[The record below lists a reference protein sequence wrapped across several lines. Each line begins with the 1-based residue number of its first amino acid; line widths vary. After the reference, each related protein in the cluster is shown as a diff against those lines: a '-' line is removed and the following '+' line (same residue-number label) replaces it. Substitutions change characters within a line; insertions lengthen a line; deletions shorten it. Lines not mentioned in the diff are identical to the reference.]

1 MDPESQSSG
10 PQLLR
15 YLAVGRLVS
24 LPDGRWADG
33 KHQILCWHCSRED
46 GLAKQ
51 YKAHVKAIMNKGANK
66 LQPGKRI
73 RLTSDNNDYDLHV
86 LADQAD
92 EGSGGHTLVFFAI
105 TDASFAKHHTV
116 SALLRDLKRTFY
128 DTVPQRE
135 LEALGGSSGGKGSEA
150 VQRQCAAPL
159 TRLYE
164 QYNTSRLRDVQV
176 KVDKV
181 RGIMK
186 ENVDRALTNVEHL
199 EELEE
204 KSEQFQEHAKQFSKN
219 STKLKQMFR
228 CRYYKITGL
237 LCLLVCAVVAYIIYA
252 IYSKVHG

>member
-1 MDPESQSSG
+1 MVPDADGG
-10 PQLLR
+10 PNLLR
-15 YLAVGRLVS
+15 FLCVGRLVS

-33 KHQILCWHCSRED
+33 KHQLLAYYCPRDD
-46 GLAKQ
+46 GLLKQ
-51 YKAHVKAIMNKGANK
+51 YKAHARAIMNKGANK

-86 LADQAD
+86 LPDVAD

-105 TDASFAKHHTV
+105 TDVSFAKHHTV
-116 SALLRDLKRTFY
+116 SALLRDLKRAFY
-128 DTVPQRE
+128 DSVSERE
-135 LEALGGSSGGKGSEA
+135 LEQLNASKASTGG
-150 VQRQCAAPL
+150 VQKQCQQPL
-159 TRLYE
+159 TRLFQ
-164 QYNTSRLRDVQV
+164 QYNTSRLREVQG
-176 KVDKV
+176 KVDAVKS
-181 RGIMK
+181 IMK

-219 STKLKQMFR
+219 STRLKQMFR

-237 LCLLVCAVVAYIIYA
+237 LCLLVGAVVAYIIYA

>member
-1 MDPESQSSG
+1 MDPNSTDGG
-10 PQLLR
+10 PNLLR
-15 YLAVGRLVS
+15 FLAVGRLVS

-33 KHQILCWHCSRED
+33 KHQILCYHCPRD
-46 GLAKQ
+46 DHLLKQ
-51 YKAHVKAIMNKGANK
+51 YKAHTKAIMNKGANK

-86 LADQAD
+86 LADVAD
-92 EGSGGHTLVFFAI
+92 EGSGGHTLIFFAI
-105 TDASFAKHHTV
+105 TDVTFAKHHTV

-128 DTVPQRE
+128 ETTN
-135 LEALGGSSGGKGSEA
+135 EAQLTALSTTKTTSGGL
-150 VQRQCAAPL
+150 QRQLTQPL
-159 TRLYE
+159 TRLYD
-164 QYNTSRLRDVQV
+164 QYNTSRLRDVQH

-181 RGIMK
+181 KTIMK

-219 STKLKQMFR
+219 STRLKQMFR

>member
-1 MDPESQSSG
+1 MDPDADGG
-10 PQLLR
+10 PNLLR
-15 YLAVGRLVS
+15 FLCVGRLVS

-33 KHQILCWHCSRED
+33 KHQLLAYFCPRDD
-46 GLAKQ
+46 GLLKQ

-86 LADQAD
+86 LPDVAD

-105 TDASFAKHHTV
+105 TDVSFAKHHTV

-128 DTVPQRE
+128 ESVNERE
-135 LEALGGSSGGKGSEA
+135 MEALNAAKSSTGGMQK
-150 VQRQCAAPL
+150 QCQQPL
-159 TRLYE
+159 TRLFQ
-164 QYNTSRLRDVQV
+164 QYNTSRLREVQG

-181 RGIMK
+181 KSIMK

-219 STKLKQMFR
+219 STRLKQMFR

-237 LCLLVCAVVAYIIYA
+237 LCLLVSAVVAYIIYA

>member
-1 MDPESQSSG
+1 MEPETGDGG
-10 PQLLR
+10 PNLLR
-15 YLAVGRLVS
+15 FLAIGRLVS

-33 KHQILCWHCSRED
+33 KHQVLAYFCPRDD
-46 GLAKQ
+46 GLLKQ

-86 LADQAD
+86 LPDVAD

-105 TDASFAKHHTV
+105 TDTSFAKHHTV

-128 DTVPQRE
+128 DTVNDRDLQALNTHKNSTGGLQKQCQHP
-135 LEALGGSSGGKGSEA
+135 LE
-150 VQRQCAAPL
+150 
-159 TRLYE
+159 RLYT
-164 QYNTSRLRDVQV
+164 QYNTSRLKEVQGKVEKV
-176 KVDKV
+176 KI
-181 RGIMK
+181 IMK

-219 STKLKQMFR
+219 STRLKQMFR